1 MRARLQLLAAD
12 QGGRHT
18 PIFDDYR
25 PRFVAATDGHGD
37 VDLGVAVVKLT
48 ENPMMMPGTE
58 GDVDLEPVDASLWTT
73 VATGLILGVFEEQ
86 RQVGTATVLGP

>member
-1 MRARLQLLAAD
+1 MRARLQLLTKD

-18 PIFDDYR
+18 PIFDEYR

-48 ENPMMMPGTE
+48 DNPMMMPGTE
-58 GDVDLEPVDASLWTT
+58 QDIELEPVDESPWTAVT
-73 VATGLILGVFEEQ
+73 TGLVLGVFEEQ
-86 RQVGTATVLGP
+86 KQVGTATIL